1 MSALR
6 ALYRAGRAA
15 RVRCNGYNSAHALA
29 RHSTTTSSAHPQPAT
44 LWDSQLPQI
53 MSGRLWWG
61 FATGLLGIV
70 AVSVPGVAVNGNE
83 KLEPEALKELAADL
97 NSTSNA
103 DRERA
108 ASMLSGLTV
117 YLEHHDALYT
127 AGIFPALIRAVL
139 NANNVPQ
146 VRVIAL
152 GSTADLLKDDRA
164 KTAAIE
170 DERFI
175 PTLLQALQ
183 AQGKWAT
190 GPEEG
195 GLARAHAARALAEL
209 CAEPGLHKLLDNS
222 GAVSVLAHHTA
233 ELAALSKE
241 QPETKAYSSLSEL
254 PGNMVERH
262 SVEDERFSAAAV
274 FGLSSSDQGVQALLK
289 AGPEMIR
296 GIGEWATSNDPILQR
311 YGVGALAR
319 TAISSPPAFAAVKNA
334 GCVEK
339 LVAALNSND
348 PQAQCFAAGTVGR
361 LISIGGDPAEAVIE
375 SGAAPQL
382 LAMLSSQSNGSTDAA
397 SLERSPAV
405 KRGVHRCALRGLL
418 NSMPNEQFRRHLQ
431 RSDAVT
437 LLQGFLQLCNS
448 GADAENVRLAKSC
461 LEAIQE
467 QLAAA
472 NT

>member
-1 MSALR
+1 MLALR
-6 ALYRAGRAA
+6 ALNRAGRAA
-15 RVRCNGYNSAHALA
+15 RFRCNGCKLTHALA
-29 RHSTTTSSAHPQPAT
+29 RHSTTTSNAHTQSET
-44 LWDSQLPQI
+44 LAYINSQLTT
-53 MSGRLWWG
+53 SGRLWWG

-70 AVSVPGVAVNGNE
+70 AVSVPGAALNGNE
-83 KLEPEALKELAADL
+83 KLEPGALKELAADL
-97 NSTSNA
+97 NSPSNA

-108 ASMLSGLTV
+108 ASMLSGLTI

-127 AGIFPALIRAVL
+127 AGIFPALICTVL
-139 NANNVPQ
+139 DTGNVPQ

-164 KTAAIE
+164 KQAAIE

-183 AQGKWAT
+183 AQGKWAA

-209 CAEPGLHKLLDNS
+209 CAEPGLHKLLDSS

-241 QPETKAYSSLSEL
+241 QPETKTYSSLSEL

-274 FGLSSSDQGVQALLK
+274 FGLSSSDQGIQALLK
-289 AGPEMIR
+289 AGPELVR

-334 GCVEK
+334 SGVEK

-348 PQAQCFAAGTVGR
+348 PQAQCFAAGAIGR
-361 LISIGGDPAEAVIE
+361 LISIDGDPAEAVIE
-375 SGAAPQL
+375 SGAAPHL
-382 LAMLSSQSNGSTDAA
+382 LAMLSSQSSGSTDAG
-397 SLERSPAV
+397 SVERSPAV
-405 KRGVHRCALRGLL
+405 KRGVYRCALRGLL
-418 NSMPNEQFRRHLQ
+418 NSMPNEQFCRHLQ

-437 LLQGFLQLCNS
+437 LLQDFLRNC
-448 GADAENVRLAKSC
+448 GTADAENVRLAKSC
-461 LEAIQE
+461 LEALQ
-467 QLAAA
+467 
-472 NT
+472 